1 MHSLDRVDKLILE
14 RLLEDGRASFS
25 QLARETKL
33 TDVAIKKRVERLQR
47 KGILK
52 SVTAQLDYASLGYQK
67 PVFLHLRVDPS
78 MNADVRK
85 KLQSMDHVV
94 ELYETMGE
102 FNLLVKVV
110 SPSMELVH
118 RFLQDLGRLG
128 GVKEVTSHLVLSEVK
143 RSASLPTPSLQ
154 KRL

>member
-1 MHSLDRVDKLILE
+1 MHSLDKVDKLILE
-14 RLLEDGRASFS
+14 RLLDDGRASFS

-33 TDVAIKKRVERLQR
+33 TDVAIKKRVERLQK

-52 SVTAQLDYASLGYQK
+52 SISAQLDYASLGYQK

-78 MNADVRK
+78 MNADVKK
-85 KLQSMDHVV
+85 KLQSMDHVM
-94 ELYETMGE
+94 ELYDTMGE
-102 FNLLVKVV
+102 YNLLVKLV

-128 GVKEVTSHLVLSEVK
+128 GVRELKSHVVLNEAK
-143 RSASLPTPSLQ
+143 RSASLPTSSLQ